1 MLSKADRVGYVRFWK
16 TIDINFFG
24 RHWALLAWLAALGTV
39 AALFFDTGS
48 PAEPRWLGV
57 PVVFCV
63 CLVGTWL
70 SLRGTD
76 EIDPPTD
83 RNEQITTQ
91 EPKKMI
97 E

>member
-16 TIDINFFG
+16 TIDISFFAPSNYG
-24 RHWALLAWLAALGTV
+24 ALLVGWLAALGTV

-76 EIDPPTD
+76 EMNPPTD

-91 EPKKMI
+91 EPKR
-97 E
+97 

>member
-16 TIDINFFG
+16 TIDIKFF
-24 RHWALLAWLAALGTV
+24 WLAALGTV

-70 SLRGTD
+70 SLRGAD
-76 EIDPPTD
+76 EMNPPTD
-83 RNEQITTQ
+83 RIEQITTR
-91 EPKKMI
+91 EPKR
-97 E
+97 